1 MKRSAIVL
9 LATCMMLVF
18 ALSACSNS
26 GNGNETGSNAS
37 NNKNETAS
45 EGGDSG
51 GKKEQVTVRFAT
63 WDSGEAL
70 KIQQD
75 IAKKFEQQHP
85 GIKVQVEPYSD
96 GFDQKLAAGF
106 GASNPPDVMYM
117 WDFPTYYKSLEPL
130 DSFVEQDGSLGI
142 DDFYPGLFAYNKVD
156 DKLYGLPAGFT
167 TRVFYYNK
175 KLFDDAGVD
184 YPQDGWTW
192 DDMAEIAKKLT
203 DKGKKQYG
211 LGIRADNDT
220 YDLQGFV
227 WSNGSSFISDDGS
240 AIEGYMNSKET
251 AEAIGVLGSAVKEGY
266 GVLVGGKNQQS
277 GDDIFKA
284 GKIAM
289 WESGIW
295 PLEGFK
301 EAGIDVG
308 TVEPPAFPGKPVK
321 GVLAQ
326 SAVSIAKD
334 SKHKQEAWEFVKFYV
349 SEEAIKMRT
358 ADLPIRISVVEEKGL
373 KDDALYKPFYTM
385 LERSSNGPA
394 FLLHPNWGQINRNL
408 STAVEAIM
416 LGQDPQEMLDKAV
429 KDSAKFLQ

>member
-1 MKRSAIVL
+1 MKKSAILL
-9 LATCMMLVF
+9 LAIAMLAAF
-18 ALSACSNS
+18 ALSACSGGS
-26 GNGNETGSNAS
+26 AGGSNAEGGTQD
-37 NNKNETAS
+37 NDKPS
-45 EGGDSG
+45 EGKG
-51 GKKEQVTVRFAT
+51 GEATIRFAT
-63 WDSGEAL
+63 WDTGEAL

-75 IAKKFEQQHP
+75 IAKKFEESHP
-85 GIKVQVEPYSD
+85 GIKVQVEPYGD

-130 DSFVEQDGSLGI
+130 DAFVEQDSSLNI
-142 DDFYPGLFAYNKVD
+142 DDFYPGLFAYNKVEGN
-156 DKLYGLPAGFT
+156 LYGLPAGFT

-175 KLFDDAGVD
+175 KLFDDAGVA

-192 DDMAEIAKKLT
+192 DDMKAAAQKLT
-203 DKGKKQYG
+203 DKSKKQYG
-211 LGIRADNDT
+211 IGVRAENDT

-227 WSNGSSFISDDGS
+227 WSNGSSFISEDGTK
-240 AIEGYMNSKET
+240 IEGFMNSKET
-251 AEAIGVLGSAVKEGY
+251 AEAIGVLGSAVKDGY

-308 TVEPPAFPGKPVK
+308 TVEPPAFAGKPVK

-373 KDDALYKPFYTM
+373 QNDALYKPFYTM

-394 FLLHPNWGQINRNL
+394 FLLHPNWSQMNRNL

-416 LGQDPQEMLDKAV
+416 LGNDPQEMLNQAV
-429 KDSAKFLQ
+429 KDSEKFLK